1 MDLEYSSTN
10 LDDQATINNPS
21 IDSKEE
27 LTNSHVFP
35 SNLPT
40 TRHPSGR
47 GYEVFV
53 GKLPRYCFE
62 FELFPL
68 FERCGQIYEMR
79 LIMNFS
85 DCNRGYAFITYA
97 NRDDAKHCIKE
108 LNNYETR
115 PNHLIGACQSVDN
128 CRLFVGVFE
137 QFKPNSIE
145 RVKKLKDYGFVHI
158 KQRDDA
164 L

>member
-1 MDLEYSSTN
+1 MDFEYSSKN

-35 SNLPT
+35 SNWPT

-68 FERCGQIYEMR
+68 LERCGQIYEMC

-85 DCNRGYAFITYA
+85 DCNCSYAFITYT

-108 LNNYETR
+108 LNNYEIR
-115 PNHLIGACQSVDN
+115 PNHLIDACQSVDN
-128 CRLFVGVFE
+128 CRLFVGGI
-137 QFKPNSIE
+137 S
-145 RVKKLKDYGFVHI
+145 KKKT
-158 KQRDDA
+158 
-164 L
+164 